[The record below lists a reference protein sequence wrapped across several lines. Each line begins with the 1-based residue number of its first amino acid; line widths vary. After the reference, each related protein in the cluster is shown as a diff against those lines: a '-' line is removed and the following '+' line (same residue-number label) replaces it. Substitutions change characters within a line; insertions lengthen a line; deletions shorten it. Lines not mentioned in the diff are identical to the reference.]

1 MGNQNTC
8 ISKNNTDANCE
19 VMESVCLPKTFLPR
33 IVVVGGGFAGLAL
46 VEGLKNKEV
55 QVVLIDRNNFHQ
67 FQPLFY
73 QVATSGLEPD
83 SIVFPFRKQFKGYG
97 NVSFRF
103 AEVTQIEPASNTVV
117 TDKGKLTYDYLV
129 LATGTKTNFFGM
141 KEVEQNSLGMKDIK
155 DSLNIRHM
163 MLQNLEQA
171 AITCDDE
178 ERDAL
183 TNFVIVGGGP
193 AGVEMAGA
201 LAEFCKYILPKDYP
215 EYPNSIMNIYLIEA
229 SDELLASMSN
239 KASTKTLRYLKN
251 LNVQVL
257 LNEAV
262 SGYDGNVV
270 STKSGRKIMA
280 KNLIWTAG
288 VTGQVPAGI
297 NEKHIINGN
306 RLKTDTHLKVEGM
319 DNVFA
324 IGDIAGV
331 ITDETPKGHPQ
342 VAQTAIQQGGHLA
355 KVLLNT
361 VQSMPSK
368 PFRYK
373 DKGSLATVGKRKAV
387 ADLGKLHFGGY
398 AAWLLWSVV
407 HLLSISGFR
416 NKFLV
421 GFNWAISYFTYEK
434 SNRVIIRSFKRDAYM
449 KASLKYSSNNEWEK
463 DVNPKKSSIDA

>member
-1 MGNQNTC
+1 MLDDSNNSTC
-8 ISKNNTDANCE
+8 KVTDAI
-19 VMESVCLPKTFLPR
+19 CLPDSGFPR
-33 IVVVGGGFAGLAL
+33 IVIVGGGFAGVAL
-46 VEGLKNKEV
+46 VEGLKNKDV
-55 QVVLIDRNNFHQ
+55 QVVLIDRHNFHQ

-83 SIVFPFRKQFKGYG
+83 SIVFPFRKQFKGYK
-97 NVSFRF
+97 NVSFRL
-103 AEVTQIEPASNTVV
+103 AEVKEIQNSINTVI

-141 KEVEQNSLGMKDIK
+141 EEVERNSLGMKDIR

-215 EYPNSIMNIYLIEA
+215 EYPSSIMNIYLVEA
-229 SDELLASMSN
+229 MDEVLSAMSDKAAS
-239 KASTKTLRYLKN
+239 KTLTYLEN
-251 LNVQVL
+251 LNVKVML
-257 LNEAV
+257 KESV
-262 SGYDGNVV
+262 SNYDGRVV
-270 STKSGRKIMA
+270 KTKSGKTLLA

-288 VTGQVPAGI
+288 VIGDFPKGFDETSIV
-297 NEKHIINGN
+297 KGN
-306 RLKTDTHLKVEGM
+306 RLKTDHHLKVDGM

-331 ITDETPKGHPQ
+331 ITDETPKGYPQ
-342 VAQTAIQQGGHLA
+342 VAQTAIQQGRHLA

-361 VQSMPSK
+361 MLSKPSK
-368 PFRYK
+368 PFTYK

-387 ADLGKLHFGGY
+387 ADLGKFHFGGY

-407 HLLSISGFR
+407 HLVSISGFR
-416 NKFLV
+416 NKLLV

-434 SNRVIIRSFKRDAYM
+434 SNRVIIRSFKRTKKVDAQYT
-449 KASLKYSSNNEWEK
+449 STQE
-463 DVNPKKSSIDA
+463 